1 MNSQSKLITLWGLT
15 IIGMILHFNYHVGQI
30 FYGIDVVRPDA
41 TGEET
46 TGVFIIRTAF
56 YHLPIIWILVLLY
69 VKKQWVKWGM
79 FVISS
84 VYALAHA
91 SHLFGELTSKETNPS
106 QLSLLTVVFI
116 VAGILAVEH
125 FRYAKAE
132 K

>member
-1 MNSQSKLITLWGLT
+1 MNSQSKLITLWVLT

-56 YHLPIIWILVLLY
+56 YHLPIIWILILLY
-69 VKKQWVKWGM
+69 ANKQWVKWGM
-79 FVISS
+79 FVIGS

-106 QLSLLTVVFI
+106 QLSLLAIVFI
-116 VAGILAVEH
+116 VSGILAVEH